1 MEIIQIIGGKQW
13 VVIHTV
19 WRDLPIICSN
29 RVRVGLPLLNQNT
42 PVKISTVKTASS
54 WSLGSAG
61 HLPDLRRDSLK
72 YSFWFEWCL
81 LSHVMVMG
89 GNKSDG
95 PVLSKANWCCQ
106 FKHSQFL
113 DILHGNHLTWHEDV
127 RCVLD
132 PFQLKT
138 SLWSNVWRVSRIK
151 NHSLCP
157 NSKVAMA
164 SHLQAVRACFK
175 RLKQHLT
182 IQFYHQ
188 QQKPIFCDI
197 WQWPIISGNLL
208 KQPNLNLPISW
219 CPFFTKVARRKFSL
233 VRGHHHVP
241 ANHLASSSLSSACQ
255 SYCGKSLSLFTSSL
269 YIPPCRNVRLI
280 LVCENEMKI
289 LSVGKFFIRSWVC
302 FLMKSEIWLGWWQ
315 TSENPV
321 RSLNL
326 QFKKS
331 SMRFE
336 FAVGKHLVIL
346 LITLNDQKHSFTR
359 LSKYFQHIE
368 IFEQH
373 CHQTSSFRLCW
384 SHNS

>member
-1 MEIIQIIGGKQW
+1 MLSVQA
-13 VVIHTV
+13 
-19 WRDLPIICSN
+19 LPISRYIAWESFDMTWKLSEDLCS
-29 RVRVGLPLLNQNT
+29 
-42 PVKISTVKTASS
+42 
-54 WSLGSAG
+54 
-61 HLPDLRRDSLK
+61 
-72 YSFWFEWCL
+72 
-81 LSHVMVMG
+81 
-89 GNKSDG
+89 
-95 PVLSKANWCCQ
+95 
-106 FKHSQFL
+106 
-113 DILHGNHLTWHEDV
+113 
-127 RCVLD
+127 VLD

-269 YIPPCRNVRLI
+269 YIPPCRNVGLI
-280 LVCENEMKI
+280 LVWEKDMKM

-302 FLMKSEIWLGWWQ
+302 FLMKSEIWLCWWQ

-321 RSLNL
+321 WSLNL
-326 QFKKS
+326 PFRKS
-331 SMRFE
+331 SPRFE